1 MAKKSANLNQQ
12 PLNKIRSSVPLETL
26 QGIGFIIE
34 RATIEEGQYGK
45 EYLQMFCT
53 RLDTN
58 QRLIVGTKAKVVV
71 AVMKEMIED
80 GFEPFPATIEKQGD
94 TLLLANYDYDMPVSE
109 PEPEPYNPDT
119 Q

>member
-1 MAKKSANLNQQ
+1 MAKKSVQSTSS
-12 PLNKIRSSVPLETL
+12 PLNKIRASVPLETL
-26 QGIGFIIE
+26 QGVGFIIE

-94 TLLLANYDYDMPVSE
+94 TLLLANFDYDMPEVQPDPIE
-109 PEPEPYNPDT
+109 YNSDT